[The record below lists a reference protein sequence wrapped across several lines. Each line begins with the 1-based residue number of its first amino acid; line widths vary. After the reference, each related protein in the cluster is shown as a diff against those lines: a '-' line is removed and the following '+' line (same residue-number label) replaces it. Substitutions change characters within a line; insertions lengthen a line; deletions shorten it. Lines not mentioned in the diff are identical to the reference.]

1 MSSQQKTNQNERN
14 GCFISR
20 AGGGGGWGGGGGDEA
35 VKKEIVGGFSPEL

>member
-20 AGGGGGWGGGGGDEA
+20 GGGGGGWGWGDEA

>member
-20 AGGGGGWGGGGGDEA
+20 AGGGGGGGGWGDEA